1 MASENTMTTSFSKS
15 ERRLVSA
22 YDAFLLHMM
31 IQPQTMCVLASMH
44 IISLAMV
51 RSAFSC
57 VRFAAVR
64 CHEDTSE

>member
-22 YDAFLLHMM
+22 YDAFLLHM
-31 IQPQTMCVLASMH
+31 IQPQTMCVLASLH